1 MKMQSRSLAL
11 AAALAALLAASPAA
25 LAQVNA
31 KSAGYHDDARKQM
44 QKGDVKAAIIQ
55 LKNAVRADPNNIEAR
70 FDLGVAELRAGDAP
84 SAEKD
89 LAVARERGFE
99 EARIVVPLGEALA
112 RQNKSAELLKQIQP
126 GNRGPEIEARVLS
139 LRAGAFTALRQ
150 PAEAQAAY
158 NESIKLN
165 PTVAAYAGLARTM
178 IAQRQFGPA
187 EEQIDAA
194 LAREPNSPDA
204 LLIKGQLRRAAQ
216 DYAAAASFYD
226 KSIAA
231 EPRSVRSRL
240 ERVDFL
246 ISQNQTD
253 KASNDVDA
261 ILAAAPRNNLALY
274 YKALIA
280 ARANK
285 LDIAAQTLQGL
296 PQEFVSSY
304 QPAQYLTGVVA
315 YQRGQYAQAED
326 QFRKILAAIPGHLQ
340 SRKLLG
346 STYLQ
351 MNEPER
357 AIATLQPA
365 LQLAP
370 EDPQLLGLMGT
381 ANLRLGRFAEAVE
394 YFDRGSDAAPDNQA
408 LRTQLAVSH
417 LQLGQSEQ
425 AIKELEATLERDPKL
440 QQANVLLILAHI
452 RNRDFDKAFAAVAEL
467 RTQQPTSPLP
477 DYYLGT
483 VNAAKGDLVKSRE
496 AFNAALQR
504 QTDFFPARIALARVA
519 QLEQDND
526 ETRKQYEQVL
536 AKDDKNL
543 QALLGLA
550 DLARR
555 QNKPAEMVSW
565 LERAVQANPKSPAPR
580 LQLVDALIERK
591 DGVKAMATA
600 REMTQ
605 AFPNNV
611 AALDALARA
620 QLSAGEPAS
629 AAATYRQIL
638 NQLPNSGA
646 VHHRLA
652 GVLVASKD
660 DAGARRAL
668 TKAIEVEPGYLPAY
682 QELVALDMRTNG
694 ADAALRT
701 ASDIRRRQPNQAIGD
716 LLVADVQFAAGRYTE
731 AADAFNAALQKQ
743 PTTAVVLRLSDS
755 YKRAGDAKRAHQV
768 LDDWIAKNPADAQVR
783 LARAMYDI
791 ELGRIDVALKEHEAL
806 YASYPND
813 PAVLNNLA
821 WMLQSKDKPRA
832 LELAERAYKLAP
844 TSPAIADTLGWLLVE
859 RGDNAR
865 AVTLLKDAAANSA
878 SQPQIRYHYAVA
890 LKNTGQRDEA
900 RRILEELTAGNAN
913 FDNVADARKLLDDL
927 KRN

>member
-1 MKMQSRSLAL
+1 MQSRSLAL

-31 KSAGYHDDARKQM
+31 KSAGYHDDARKQL

-55 LKNAVRADPNNIEAR
+55 LKNAVRADPGNIEAR
-70 FDLGVAELRAGDAP
+70 FDLGVAELRAGDP
-84 SAEKD
+84 VSAEKD
-89 LAVARERGFE
+89 LAVARERGFD

-112 RQNKSAELLKQIQP
+112 RQNKSGEILKQIQP
-126 GNRGPEIEARVLS
+126 GARGPEIEARVLS
-139 LRAGAFTALRQ
+139 LRAGAFAALRQ

-158 NESIKLN
+158 NESIKLS
-165 PTVAAYAGLARTM
+165 PTVAAYAGLARTL

-194 LAREPNSPDA
+194 LAREPNNAEA
-204 LLIKGQLRRAAQ
+204 LLIKGQLRRVAQ
-216 DYAAAASFYD
+216 DYAAAAGFYD
-226 KSIAA
+226 RSVAA
-231 EPRSVRSRL
+231 EPRSVRARL

-246 ISQNQTD
+246 ISQNQAD
-253 KASNDVDA
+253 KAGADVDA
-261 ILAAAPRNNLALY
+261 VLAAAPRNNFALY

-285 LDIAAQTLQGL
+285 LDSAAQTLQTL
-296 PQEFVSSY
+296 PPEFVGSY
-304 QPAQYLTGVVA
+304 QPAQYLGGVVA

-326 QFRKILAAIPGHLQ
+326 QFRRILGAFPGHLQ

-357 AIATLQPA
+357 ALATLQPA
-365 LQLAP
+365 LLLAP
-370 EDPQLLGLMGT
+370 DDPQLLGLMGT
-381 ANLRLGRFAEAVE
+381 ANLRLGRFADAVDF
-394 YFDRGSDAAPDNQA
+394 FDRGSDAAPDNQA

-425 AIKELEATLERDPKL
+425 AIKELESTLGRDPKM
-440 QQANVLLILAHI
+440 QQASVLLILAHV
-452 RNRDFDKAFAAVAEL
+452 RNRDFDKAAAAVADL
-467 RTQQPTSPLP
+467 RAQQPDSPLA

-483 VNAAKGDLVKSRE
+483 VNAAKGDLAKSRD

-504 QTDFFPARIALARVA
+504 QGDFFPARIALARVGL
-519 QLEQDND
+519 LEQNFD
-526 ETRKQYEQVL
+526 EARKQYEQAL

-555 QNKPAEMVSW
+555 QNKPAEAATW

-580 LQLVDALIERK
+580 LQLVEALIERK

-611 AALDALARA
+611 AALDSLARA
-620 QLSAGEPAS
+620 QLAAGEPAS
-629 AAATYRQIL
+629 AAATYRQII
-638 NQLPNSGA
+638 NQTPNSA
-646 VHHRLA
+646 AAYHRLA
-652 GVLVASKD
+652 GVQVASKD
-660 DAGARRAL
+660 DAGARRSL

-682 QELVALDMRTNG
+682 QELVALEMRVNG
-694 ADAALRT
+694 ADAALKT
-701 ASDIRRRQPNQAIGD
+701 AGDIRRRQPNQAIGD
-716 LLVADVQFAAGRYTE
+716 LLVADVQFAAGRYGAAAE
-731 AADAFNAALQKQ
+731 AFSAALQKQ
-743 PTTAVVLRLSDS
+743 PAPAVVMRLSES
-755 YKRAGDAKRAHQV
+755 YKRAGDAKRAHST

-783 LARAMYDI
+783 LVRAMYDI
-791 ELGRIDVALKEHEAL
+791 ELGRTDVALKEHEELHA
-806 YASYPND
+806 AYPND

-821 WMLQSKDKPRA
+821 WLLQNKDKPRA

-844 TSPAIADTLGWLLVE
+844 TSPAIADTLGWMLVE

-865 AVTLLKDAAANSA
+865 AVTLLKDAAANA
-878 SQPQIRYHYAVA
+878 GGQPQIRYHYAVA
-890 LKNTGQRDEA
+890 LNNTGQRDEA
-900 RRILEELTAGNAN
+900 RRILEELTAGNAA
-913 FDNVADARKLLDDL
+913 FESVADARKLLDDL